1 MTSVL
6 YDVPGPKARRRN
18 LIGSVVGG
26 GALLAV
32 AAWVV
37 WNLYDRGIFEARR
50 WEIFSNPDVWQFLWN
65 GLRATLEAA
74 GLAAVLAL
82 ILGFGLAVWRMA
94 PQRWLQLPAVA
105 VIELFRGLPVVLL
118 MFFSA
123 LALGL
128 SIFQA
133 VVLGLVIYNA
143 AIIGEI
149 LRAGIVSLPK
159 GQSEAA
165 YAIGMTHWQ
174 TLILILLPQ
183 AVRRMLPSLISQLV
197 VLLKDTS
204 LGFIVGYAELLRS
217 VQNLRDFF
225 GNAYLFPLFF
235 VGAAIYIAVNFS
247 ISRLAVWL
255 EQRGSMKAAGGVA
268 PIETDVDG
276 QLDPNLGRT
285 EQTRGGPP

>member
-6 YDVPGPKARRRN
+6 YDVPGPRARRRN

-37 WNLYDRGIFEARR
+37 WTLYNRGIFEARR
-50 WEIFSNPDVWQFLWN
+50 WEIFSDPDVWQFLWN

-74 GLAAVLAL
+74 ALAAVLAM
-82 ILGFGLAVWRMA
+82 IVGFGLAVWRMA

-268 PIETDVDG
+268 HIETDVDG
-276 QLDPNLGRT
+276 QLDPNISRT
-285 EQTRGGPP
+285 QDGRGGPG